1 LSVSRSYPASA
12 SHPSIPEGSAAGQ
25 AKLDRWRLTFES
37 PDKNLEI
44 PLSRLDIQVSSEEND
59 ESVFLADSTQRDWM
73 IQVYD
78 PAFLRENF
86 LVQQAHTRHQ
96 LKAMANEGEMNRRLR
111 VTLWFVVGFLLLAV
125 LAAALT
131 KLMVRGLVARI
142 PLQWEQEIGAQVM
155 AEVKTMFPMVQDPKV
170 FARVDKSVA
179 PLINALPASAV
190 QYQFY
195 VVQEDLPNA
204 FALPGGHVVITTGLL
219 DLAER
224 PEQLAG
230 VVAHEIAHVTERHG
244 FRKIISAAG
253 PYLMC
258 QLFLSRSSGL
268 FGMLGESSELL
279 VRQSFSQEYE
289 LEADSVGWDYLVR
302 ANIDPRGMT
311 EMLHKLELE
320 QKSRQD
326 GQKSFAA
333 FSSHP
338 ATEKRI
344 RKLEEKWK
352 KLKVKSGFVELAA
365 PAS

>member
-12 SHPSIPEGSAAGQ
+12 SHPSFPEGSTQGQ

-37 PDKNLEI
+37 PPANLEI
-44 PLSRLDIQVSSEEND
+44 PLSRLDIQLSAEEGD
-59 ESVFLADSTQRDWM
+59 DSIFLSDATQPQWT
-73 IQVYD
+73 IQISD
-78 PAFLRENF
+78 HAFLQESF
-86 LVQQAHTRHQ
+86 LLQQAHTRRQ
-96 LKAMANEGEMNRRLR
+96 IKALANEGDMNRRVK

-125 LAAALT
+125 IGAAVT
-131 KLMVRGLVARI
+131 KLMVRALVARI
-142 PLQWEQEIGAQVM
+142 PLQWEQEIGDEVM
-155 AEVKTMFPMVQDPKV
+155 AEVKTMVPMVQDPKV

-179 PLINALPASAV
+179 PLIKALPPSAV

-195 VVQEDLPNA
+195 VIQEALPNA

-219 DLAER
+219 DLVER

-253 PYLMC
+253 PYLLC
-258 QLFLSRSSGL
+258 RLFLSQSSGL

-302 ANIDPRGMT
+302 AKIDPRGMT
-311 EMLHKLELE
+311 EILRKLELE
-320 QKSRQD
+320 QKSRQYGD
-326 GQKSFAA
+326 KSLRA

-344 RKLEEKWK
+344 RKLEDRWK
-352 KLKVKSGFVELAA
+352 QLKSKSGFVDLAP